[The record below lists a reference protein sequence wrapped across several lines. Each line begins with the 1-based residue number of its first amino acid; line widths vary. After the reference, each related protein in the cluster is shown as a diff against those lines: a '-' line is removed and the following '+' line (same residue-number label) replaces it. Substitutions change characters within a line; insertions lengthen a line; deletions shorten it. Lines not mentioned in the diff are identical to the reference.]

1 VAKATRFV
9 WIFLAI
15 SLAGVFIVAG
25 FIVTPV
31 FLPSPRVNL
40 YVWSI
45 FSTFLVLGAVATF
58 FPHHCSQSIVETEDL
73 DPSRYLSISGVSL
86 IHGHHPLCGRFVN
99 HEFTIAGSSICAGCM
114 GLFIGA
120 TSSLLFSVVYL
131 MYNPTIPW
139 GVGLL
144 GLVFII
150 FGLLYIPVMKN
161 LPNVLRT
168 VINAIFVVGF
178 SLALMVVDG
187 IGNTEMALTTI
198 GFFVFWMYTRIQLSQ
213 WNHSLICDG
222 CDEQCPAKE

>member
-1 VAKATRFV
+1 
-9 WIFLAI
+9 
-15 SLAGVFIVAG
+15 
-25 FIVTPV
+25 
-31 FLPSPRVNL
+31 
-40 YVWSI
+40 
-45 FSTFLVLGAVATF
+45 
-58 FPHHCSQSIVETEDL
+58 
-73 DPSRYLSISGVSL
+73 
-86 IHGHHPLCGRFVN
+86 
-99 HEFTIAGSSICAGCM
+99 
-114 GLFIGA
+114 
-120 TSSLLFSVVYL
+120 
-131 MYNPTIPW
+131 
-139 GVGLL
+139 L